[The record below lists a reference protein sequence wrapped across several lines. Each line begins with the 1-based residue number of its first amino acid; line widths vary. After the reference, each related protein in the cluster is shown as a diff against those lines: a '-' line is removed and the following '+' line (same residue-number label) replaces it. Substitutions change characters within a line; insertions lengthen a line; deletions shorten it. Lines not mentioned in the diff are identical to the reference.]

1 MKQFFI
7 KEVKDE
13 DHILKNSVQKKIFT
27 DSTNEK
33 TTSISHFYSP
43 SDNQSNFS
51 LNSYSDS
58 IDNSSN
64 ESNHIH
70 NNLYYNDTDENSYTS
85 SKKNN
90 TKNSQKKFLGK
101 KTKIH
106 FDVLKNCE
114 KKRIFET
121 RIYYGKNEHYND
133 DSNSNNLV
141 NDKNILNRHNSE
153 SSESTFSIKET
164 EKNESSAKLPQKTV
178 KKLFSIIDYNL
189 FDDLEKGD
197 INEGRWSSEE
207 HIKFIKAFVYFG
219 KKYRLIQKYISSRNC
234 HQIRSHAQ
242 KFVLRIKSLK
252 SKDYDFSNDNIK
264 SLSDIIDIIEANNK
278 TNTNNK
284 EYIINTLID
293 ISEIIKKNGENF
305 QINKFKNNMGIIK
318 KTEEKTAIN
327 DSVSNNDDNELNI
340 EFNNKNLRKILNNE
354 NDYSIFENEE
364 IYEDINNSDIDLMR
378 NENIN
383 IYKKEF
389 CLDEIDI
396 NNDLNC
402 EQEKENVPQ
411 NKEIITKELNY
422 LDDICNIDNILK
434 QNDQFDDD
442 FVFSSNDSCLFCQD
456 EFFSETKDNLL
467 MKNKG
472 SSFLKLIS
480 NLYS

>member
-13 DHILKNSVQKKIFT
+13 DHTSTNTVQKKIFT

-64 ESNHIH
+64 ESNHIQ

-121 RIYYGKNEHYND
+121 RIFYGKNEHNID

-141 NDKNILNRHNSE
+141 KDKNILNRQNSE

-219 KKYRLIQKYISSRNC
+219 KKYKLIQKYISSRNC

-252 SKDYDFSNDNIK
+252 NKDYDFSNYNIN

-278 TNTNNK
+278 TNINNK

-305 QINKFKNNMGIIK
+305 KVDKFKNYLGIIR

-327 DSVSNNDDNELNI
+327 VSESNDDDNEIKI
-340 EFNNKNLRKILNNE
+340 EFNDKNLGKKLNNDE
-354 NDYSIFENEE
+354 YSIFENEE
-364 IYEDINNSDIDLMR
+364 IYEDIINSYINLMR

-383 IYKKEF
+383 IYKKE
-389 CLDEIDI
+389 LGLEEIDI
-396 NNDLNC
+396 NNNLNC
-402 EQEKENVPQ
+402 EQKEENVPQ
-411 NKEIITKELNY
+411 NKEIITKEWNY

-434 QNDQFDDD
+434 QNDKFEDD
-442 FVFSSNDSCLFCQD
+442 FIFLSNDSCLFCQD
-456 EFFSETKDNLL
+456 EFLSMTKDNFL
-467 MKNKG
+467 MKNKN
-472 SSFLKLIS
+472 SSYLKLIS
-480 NLYS
+480 NLYN

>member
-1 MKQFFI
+1 M
-7 KEVKDE
+7 
-13 DHILKNSVQKKIFT
+13 
-27 DSTNEK
+27 
-33 TTSISHFYSP
+33 
-43 SDNQSNFS
+43 
-51 LNSYSDS
+51 
-58 IDNSSN
+58 
-64 ESNHIH
+64 
-70 NNLYYNDTDENSYTS
+70 
-85 SKKNN
+85 
-90 TKNSQKKFLGK
+90 
-101 KTKIH
+101 
-106 FDVLKNCE
+106 
-114 KKRIFET
+114 
-121 RIYYGKNEHYND
+121 
-133 DSNSNNLV
+133 
-141 NDKNILNRHNSE
+141 
-153 SSESTFSIKET
+153 
-164 EKNESSAKLPQKTV
+164 
-178 KKLFSIIDYNL
+178 
-189 FDDLEKGD
+189 EKGH

>member
-1 MKQFFI
+1 MNQFFI

-58 IDNSSN
+58 IDNSFN

-121 RIYYGKNEHYND
+121 RIFYGKNEHNID

-141 NDKNILNRHNSE
+141 KDKNILNRQNSE

-178 KKLFSIIDYNL
+178 KKLFNIIDYNL

-219 KKYRLIQKYISSRNC
+219 KKYKLIQKYISSRNC

-252 SKDYDFSNDNIK
+252 NKDYDFSNDNIN
-264 SLSDIIDIIEANNK
+264 SLSDIIDIIESNNK

-340 EFNNKNLRKILNNE
+340 EFNNKNLRKIINNE

-364 IYEDINNSDIDLMR
+364 IYEDMINSDINLMR

-383 IYKKEF
+383 IYKKQL
-389 CLDEIDI
+389 CLEEIDI
-396 NNDLNC
+396 NNNLNS
-402 EQEKENVPQ
+402 EQQEDNVPQ
-411 NKEIITKELNY
+411 NKEIIIKELNY
-422 LDDICNIDNILK
+422 LDDICSIDNILE
-434 QNDQFDDD
+434 QNDKFDND
-442 FVFSSNDSCLFCQD
+442 FVFLPNDSCLFCQD
-456 EFFSETKDNLL
+456 EFSSETKFNLL
-467 MKNKG
+467 MKNRN
-472 SSFLKLIS
+472 SSYLKLIS

>member
-121 RIYYGKNEHYND
+121 RIFYGKNEHNID

-141 NDKNILNRHNSE
+141 KDKNILNRQNSE

-219 KKYRLIQKYISSRNC
+219 KKYKLIQKYISSRNC

-252 SKDYDFSNDNIK
+252 NKDYDFSNYNIN

-293 ISEIIKKNGENF
+293 ISEIIKKNGENPKVD
-305 QINKFKNNMGIIK
+305 KFKNYMGIIR

-327 DSVSNNDDNELNI
+327 VSVSNDDNNEIKI
-340 EFNNKNLRKILNNE
+340 EFNYINLFKRLKNE
-354 NDYSIFENEE
+354 NEYSIFENEE
-364 IYEDINNSDIDLMR
+364 IYEDIINSDINLVR

-383 IYKKEF
+383 ICKKEF
-389 CLDEIDI
+389 CLEEIDI
-396 NNDLNC
+396 NNNLNC
-402 EQEKENVPQ
+402 EQKEENVPQ

-434 QNDQFDDD
+434 QNDKFDDD
-442 FVFSSNDSCLFCQD
+442 FIFLSNDSCLFCQD
-456 EFFSETKDNLL
+456 EFLSVTKDNFL
-467 MKNKG
+467 MKNKN
-472 SSFLKLIS
+472 SSYLKLIS

>member
-1 MKQFFI
+1 M
-7 KEVKDE
+7 
-13 DHILKNSVQKKIFT
+13 KNSVQKKNFT
-27 DSTNEK
+27 ESTNEK
-33 TTSISHFYSP
+33 TTSISHFYTS

-58 IDNSSN
+58 IDNSST
-64 ESNHIH
+64 ESTHIH
-70 NNLYYNDTDENSYTS
+70 NNLYYTDTDENSYTS

-90 TKNSQKKFLGK
+90 TKNNQKKFLGK

-121 RIYYGKNEHYND
+121 RIFYGKNEHNID

-141 NDKNILNRHNSE
+141 KDKNILNRQNSE

-164 EKNESSAKLPQKTV
+164 EKNESSAKRPQKTV

-189 FDDLEKGD
+189 FDDLKKGD

-219 KKYRLIQKYISSRNC
+219 KKYKLIQKYISSRNC

-242 KFVLRIKSLK
+242 KFVLRIKSLNN
-252 SKDYDFSNDNIK
+252 KDYDFSNDNIN
-264 SLSDIIDIIEANNK
+264 SLSDIIDIIKANNK

-305 QINKFKNNMGIIK
+305 KEDKFKNYMGIIR
-318 KTEEKTAIN
+318 KTEEKTALN
-327 DSVSNNDDNELNI
+327 VSVLNDDNNEIKI
-340 EFNNKNLRKILNNE
+340 EFNDQNLGKKLNNGNE
-354 NDYSIFENEE
+354 YSIFENEE
-364 IYEDINNSDIDLMR
+364 IYEDIINSDINLMR

-389 CLDEIDI
+389 CLEEIDI
-396 NNDLNC
+396 NNNLNC
-402 EQEKENVPQ
+402 EQNEENIPQ

-434 QNDQFDDD
+434 QNDKFDDD
-442 FVFSSNDSCLFCQD
+442 FIFLSNDSCLFCQD
-456 EFFSETKDNLL
+456 EFLSMTKDNFL
-467 MKNKG
+467 MKNKN
-472 SSFLKLIS
+472 SSYLKLIS

>member
-121 RIYYGKNEHYND
+121 RIFYGKNEHNID

-141 NDKNILNRHNSE
+141 KDKNILNRQNSE

-189 FDDLEKGD
+189 FDDLEKED

-219 KKYRLIQKYISSRNC
+219 KKYKLIQKYISSRNC

-252 SKDYDFSNDNIK
+252 NKDYDFSNDNIN

-305 QINKFKNNMGIIK
+305 KVDKFKNYMGIIRK
-318 KTEEKTAIN
+318 PEEKTAIN
-327 DSVSNNDDNELNI
+327 VSESNDDDNEIKI
-340 EFNNKNLRKILNNE
+340 EFNDKNLRKKLNNE
-354 NDYSIFENEE
+354 KEYSIFESDE
-364 IYEDINNSDIDLMR
+364 IYEDIINSDINLMR

-383 IYKKEF
+383 IYKKEL
-389 CLDEIDI
+389 CLEEIDI
-396 NNDLNC
+396 DNNLNC
-402 EQEKENVPQ
+402 EQKEENVPQ

-434 QNDQFDDD
+434 QNDKFDDD
-442 FVFSSNDSCLFCQD
+442 FIFLSNDSCLFCQD
-456 EFFSETKDNLL
+456 EFFSVTKDNFL
-467 MKNKG
+467 MKNKN
-472 SSFLKLIS
+472 SSYLKLIS

>member
-13 DHILKNSVQKKIFT
+13 DHILKNTEPKKIFVV
-27 DSTNEK
+27 STNEQAP
-33 TTSISHFYSP
+33 SISYFYSS

-64 ESNHIH
+64 ESNHIQ
-70 NNLYYNDTDENSYTS
+70 NNLYYNATDENSYTS

-121 RIYYGKNEHYND
+121 RIFYGKNEHNIDY
-133 DSNSNNLV
+133 SNSNNLV
-141 NDKNILNRHNSE
+141 KDKNILNRQNSE

-219 KKYRLIQKYISSRNC
+219 KKYKLIQKYISSRNC

-305 QINKFKNNMGIIK
+305 KVDKFKNYMGTTR

-327 DSVSNNDDNELNI
+327 FSVSNDDDNEIKI
-340 EFNNKNLRKILNNE
+340 EFNYINLFKRLKNE
-354 NDYSIFENEE
+354 NEYSIFENEE
-364 IYEDINNSDIDLMR
+364 IYEDMINSDINLMR

-383 IYKKEF
+383 IYKKEL
-389 CLDEIDI
+389 CLEEIDI
-396 NNDLNC
+396 NNNLN
-402 EQEKENVPQ
+402 
-411 NKEIITKELNY
+411 
-422 LDDICNIDNILK
+422 
-434 QNDQFDDD
+434 
-442 FVFSSNDSCLFCQD
+442 
-456 EFFSETKDNLL
+456 SE
-467 MKNKG
+467 
-472 SSFLKLIS
+472 
-480 NLYS
+480 

>member
-106 FDVLKNCE
+106 FDVFKNCE

-121 RIYYGKNEHYND
+121 RIFYGKNEHNID

-141 NDKNILNRHNSE
+141 KDKNILNRQNSE

-164 EKNESSAKLPQKTV
+164 EKNESSAKRPQKTV

-219 KKYRLIQKYISSRNC
+219 KKYKLIQKYISSRNC

-252 SKDYDFSNDNIK
+252 NQDYDFSNDNIN
-264 SLSDIIDIIEANNK
+264 SLSDIIDIIKANNK

-305 QINKFKNNMGIIK
+305 KVDKFKNYMGIIR

-327 DSVSNNDDNELNI
+327 FSVSNDDDNEIKI
-340 EFNNKNLRKILNNE
+340 EFNDKNSGKKLNNDE
-354 NDYSIFENEE
+354 YSIFENEE
-364 IYEDINNSDIDLMR
+364 IYEDIINSDINLMR

-383 IYKKEF
+383 IYKKEL
-389 CLDEIDI
+389 CLEEIDI
-396 NNDLNC
+396 NNNLNC
-402 EQEKENVPQ
+402 EQKEENVPQ

-434 QNDQFDDD
+434 QNDKFDDD
-442 FVFSSNDSCLFCQD
+442 FIFLSKDSFLFCKD
-456 EFFSETKDNLL
+456 EFLSETKDNFL
-467 MKNKG
+467 MKNKN
-472 SSFLKLIS
+472 SSYLKLIS
-480 NLYS
+480 DLYS

>member
-121 RIYYGKNEHYND
+121 RIFYGKNEHNID

-141 NDKNILNRHNSE
+141 KDKNILNRQNSE

-219 KKYRLIQKYISSRNC
+219 KKYKLIQKYISSRNC

-252 SKDYDFSNDNIK
+252 NKDYDFSNYNIN

-293 ISEIIKKNGENF
+293 ISEIIKKNGENPKVD
-305 QINKFKNNMGIIK
+305 KFKNYMGIIR

-327 DSVSNNDDNELNI
+327 VSVSNDDNNEIKI
-340 EFNNKNLRKILNNE
+340 EFNDENLRKKRNNE
-354 NDYSIFENEE
+354 NEYSIFENEE
-364 IYEDINNSDIDLMR
+364 IYEDIINSDINLVR

-383 IYKKEF
+383 ICKKEF
-389 CLDEIDI
+389 CLEEIDI
-396 NNDLNC
+396 NNNLNC
-402 EQEKENVPQ
+402 EQKEENVPQ

-434 QNDQFDDD
+434 QNDKFDDD
-442 FVFSSNDSCLFCQD
+442 FIFLSNDSCLFCQD
-456 EFFSETKDNLL
+456 EFLSVTKDNFL
-467 MKNKG
+467 MKNKN
-472 SSFLKLIS
+472 SSYLKLIS